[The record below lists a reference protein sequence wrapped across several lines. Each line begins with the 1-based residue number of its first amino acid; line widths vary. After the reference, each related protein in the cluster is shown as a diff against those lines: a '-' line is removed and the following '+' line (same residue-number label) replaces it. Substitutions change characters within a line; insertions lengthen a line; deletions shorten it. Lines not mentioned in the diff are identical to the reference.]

1 MSPGGMQGGVPEYE
15 AAARTV
21 LQDWNSGK
29 IAFYTEPP
37 KERKGIHV
45 SAQVVSQFSEEIKL
59 DNIFV
64 NEDSSGNTTHTT
76 HTAHTTHDTH
86 DTHDTHTRHTIV
98 NLRCLSYLLCSA
110 LWSGGHGQRALYV
123 DGHQRL
129 FVDCRHESHAAPG
142 HRDGGHGPGR

>member
-1 MSPGGMQGGVPEYE
+1 MVALLATWAALAESGGMQGGVPEYE

-45 SAQVVSQFSEEIKL
+45 SAHVVSQFSEEIKL

-64 NEDSSGNTTHTT
+64 NEDSSGNTTHT
-76 HTAHTTHDTH
+76 HRH
-86 DTHDTHTRHTIV
+86 THDTHTIV
-98 NLRCLSYLLCSA
+98 N
-110 LWSGGHGQRALYV
+110 
-123 DGHQRL
+123 
-129 FVDCRHESHAAPG
+129 
-142 HRDGGHGPGR
+142 